1 MICQFADLLRKL
13 FIIECSQAI
22 RGNIIYNFCIQVYC
36 RKDIF
41 IRFFG
46 IDGPSGNPLGSIS
59 GGLLECVCGNAE
71 FCYRRSERCFLI
83 VNKYMK
89 GFYDIFC
96 ICSWFSGTG
105 GYRACSRS
113 MGDTDGERCV
123 CFWNLHFQLWLIG
136 ELFVI
141 VARSHCQSSDY
152 GYKHFT
158 CFHILIVLM
167 NMIRTKNLC
176 LLFQNKTNLNNYE

>member
-1 MICQFADLLRKL
+1 
-13 FIIECSQAI
+13 
-22 RGNIIYNFCIQVYC
+22 
-36 RKDIF
+36 
-41 IRFFG
+41 
-46 IDGPSGNPLGSIS
+46 
-59 GGLLECVCGNAE
+59 
-71 FCYRRSERCFLI
+71 
-83 VNKYMK
+83 MK

-141 VARSHCQSSDY
+141 VARSV
-152 GYKHFT
+152 T
-158 CFHILIVLM
+158 MVINILLVFIF
-167 NMIRTKNLC
+167 
-176 LLFQNKTNLNNYE
+176 LLF